1 MIVALVGFAVVLT
14 LAFLGVPLCF
24 AMLVTGIGMFAQ
36 LRGLQPALG
45 MAGQTIQTLATNDG
59 LAVLPMFIL
68 MGTLIYRS
76 GLAEEL
82 YDAAYGLVGHRRGGL
97 AYATVVAS
105 AAFAS
110 MSGSSIATAATM
122 AKVALPPM
130 RRRNY
135 ADSLAS
141 GCVSSAGSL
150 GCLLP
155 PSLPLLIYGII
166 AQQDVAKLF
175 IAGIVP
181 GLLLATLFMV
191 AVYATVAHDAA
202 KGPPGAPLP
211 WNERLGR
218 LSKVWGVLILF
229 GLVVGGLY
237 SGIFTASEAGGVGA
251 MGAVLFTLSR
261 RRLTIDLFR
270 ASAIEAGG
278 MTAMIFAVAF
288 GGMVFANFITMSGLT
303 AALVSEIQ
311 ALHLPILGV
320 IGFIIVV
327 YIILGSLMEALSMML
342 LTVPVFA
349 AVLAPLGVNMIWF
362 GIFVVMM
369 IEIGMIHPPMGMNVF
384 VVKAMAPDLS
394 VGTIFRGTLPFLV
407 ANILALILLV
417 LFPVLA
423 TWLPHLAR

>member
-1 MIVALVGFAVVLT
+1 MIIALEGFVVVLT
-14 LAFLGVPLCF
+14 FAFLGVPLCF
-24 AMLVTGIGMFAQ
+24 AMLVTGIAMFAL
-36 LRGLQPALG
+36 LRGLGPALG
-45 MAGQTIQTLATNDG
+45 MAGQTIQALATNEG

-82 YDAAYGLVGHRRGGL
+82 YDAAYALIGHRRGGL
-97 AYATVVAS
+97 AYATVMAS

-130 RRRNY
+130 RRRHY

-175 IAGIVP
+175 IAGIIP
-181 GLLLATLFMV
+181 GLMLAGLFML
-191 AVYATVAHDAA
+191 AVYATVARDAN
-202 KGPPGAPLP
+202 KGPSGSPVPLG
-211 WNERLGR
+211 EKLRRLN
-218 LSKVWGVLILF
+218 KVWGVLVLF
-229 GLVVGGLY
+229 GIVVGGLY

-261 RRLTIDLFR
+261 RRLTLELFR
-270 ASAIEAGG
+270 VSVIEAGG

-303 AALVSEIQ
+303 AALVSIIT

-320 IGFIIVV
+320 IGSIVIV

-349 AVLAPLGVNMIWF
+349 AVLAPLGVNMVWF

-384 VVKAMAPDLS
+384 VVKAMAPDVS
-394 VGTIFRGTLPFLV
+394 VGTIFRGTLPFLA
-407 ANILALILLV
+407 ANILALALLV
-417 LFPVLA
+417 MFPALA
-423 TWLPHLAR
+423 TWLPHMAH